1 MSIFRNLKKLSHKKN
16 QYFTMFQKLK
26 KVSPDFYDILNN
38 KFYPNGLLKENIFKG
53 FSVILSS
60 ILRLNSDIKILF
72 FVTI

>member
-1 MSIFRNLKKLSHKKN
+1 
-16 QYFTMFQKLK
+16 MFQKLK

-60 ILRLNSDIKILF
+60 ILRLNSDAMAICAPKTALFLINSILLF

>member
-1 MSIFRNLKKLSHKKN
+1 
-16 QYFTMFQKLK
+16 MFQKLK